1 MEIYSINVDKK
12 KYKQYKTYE
21 KAFEDMN
28 CLINSKPD
36 SNIEIILEDFCE
48 YGHLD
53 TCCKIYLL
61 CEFKNSIL
69 KKYL

>member
-1 MEIYSINVDKK
+1 M
-12 KYKQYKTYE
+12 
-21 KAFEDMN
+21 
-28 CLINSKPD
+28 CLLMVSNSK
-36 SNIEIILEDFCE
+36 SNIEIILEEFCE

-61 CEFKNSIL
+61 CKYENSLL

>member
-1 MEIYSINVDKK
+1 MEIYYINIDTK

-21 KAFEDMN
+21 LAFVDMEK
-28 CLINSKPD
+28 LILSNPD

-48 YGHLD
+48 FGHSD
-53 TCCKIYLL
+53 SCCKIYLL
-61 CEFKNSIL
+61 CEYKNLTI

>member
-1 MEIYSINVDKK
+1 MEIYSINIDKK

-21 KAFEDMN
+21 EAIEDMN
-28 CLINSKPD
+28 LLMVSYPN
-36 SNIEIILEDFCE
+36 SNIEMIIEEFCE

-61 CEFKNSIL
+61 CEFKNSLL